1 MSRAEIVKRL
11 ARDLGLESGN
21 VPPWAYKIAAILEG
35 GQLAYLDALR
45 DQAPRGGPWT
55 GEVVAWTDH
64 RVIRMRIKDAS
75 EDSGTRVTTWG
86 RRPLQSLRIEGPD
99 EYWADLN
106 DGIAPGTQ
114 LRLEY
119 PEQRALV
126 IPLDPTIR
134 SRTGELADLLPSL
147 LQDLSG

>member
-1 MSRAEIVKRL
+1 MSRAEIVQRL
-11 ARDLGLESGN
+11 ATDLGLEPGN
-21 VPPWAYKIAAILEG
+21 VPPWVFKIAAVLEG

-45 DQAPRGGPWT
+45 EEAPPGAPWT

-64 RVIRMRIKDAS
+64 RVIRVRVKDAS
-75 EDSGTRVTTWG
+75 GDSGTRVTTWG
-86 RRPLQSLRIEGPD
+86 RRPLQSLRI
-99 EYWADLN
+99 
-106 DGIAPGTQ
+106 APGTQ

-119 PEQRALV
+119 PEQRAIV

-147 LQDLSG
+147 LEDLSG